1 MKLRQTKGRGED
13 ENPGPSSSIL
23 NKWKSGG
30 FLNNISLNSVTIT
43 VILLA
48 FLGYLVF
55 QGIKNFQLRSMNT
68 ALQKKDSETLE
79 KIADLGMNRRLLGD
93 YVCDLYKLRGYYVAK
108 ETEKF
113 EKTLRHMIDFPY
125 KNAADKKS
133 FLENYFHTFLLKDNQ
148 KYADWLLEAIRKTDD
163 KVLIHYSEMSYKVMM
178 EKRSDLID
186 ELEEDINSKKYY
198 GFALGAILVMIAKQY
213 LYLQDKENALAYF
226 RSAKACFDSR
236 AVYMP
241 MVEKNLKELEAEE
254 Q

>member
-1 MKLRQTKGRGED
+1 MKIPAPPLLYYFER
-13 ENPGPSSSIL
+13 
-23 NKWKSGG
+23 KSGG
-30 FLNNISLNSVTIT
+30 FLNNISLNNVTLT
-43 VILLA
+43 VILII

-113 EKTLRHMIDFPY
+113 ENMLRHMIDFPY

-133 FLENYFHTFLLKDNQ
+133 FLENYFHTFLLKENQ
-148 KYADWLLEAIRKTDD
+148 KYADWLLEAIRQTGDT
-163 KVLIHYSEMSYKVMM
+163 VFIHYIEMSYKVMI
-178 EKRSDLID
+178 EKRTNLIG

-241 MVEKNLKELEAEE
+241 MVEKNLKELEEE
-254 Q
+254 ER

>member
-1 MKLRQTKGRGED
+1 MKIPAPPLLYYFER
-13 ENPGPSSSIL
+13 
-23 NKWKSGG
+23 KSGG
-30 FLNNISLNSVTIT
+30 FLNNISLNNVTLT
-43 VILLA
+43 VILII

-113 EKTLRHMIDFPY
+113 ENMLRHMIDFPY

-133 FLENYFHTFLLKDNQ
+133 FLENYFHTFLLKENQ
-148 KYADWLLEAIRKTDD
+148 KYADWLLEAIRQTGDT
-163 KVLIHYSEMSYKVMM
+163 VFIHYIEMSYKVMI
-178 EKRSDLID
+178 EKRTDLIG

-241 MVEKNLKELEAEE
+241 MVEKNLKELEEE
-254 Q
+254 ER